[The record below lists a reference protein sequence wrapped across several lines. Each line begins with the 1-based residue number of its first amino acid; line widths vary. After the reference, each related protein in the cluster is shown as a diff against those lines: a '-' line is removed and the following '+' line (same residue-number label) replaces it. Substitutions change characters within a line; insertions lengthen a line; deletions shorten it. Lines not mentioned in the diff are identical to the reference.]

1 MGRSI
6 TPLHLIATPR
16 AFLKHKNEGVKVSN
30 DKLKKE
36 KSEYQVIFGE
46 LTGASRLFDY
56 EVRACS
62 QFMVAWQDSADASRT
77 CCLCAAWL

>member
-1 MGRSI
+1 MGHSI

-16 AFLKHKNEGVKVSN
+16 TFLKHKNEGVKVSN

-46 LTGASRLFDY
+46 LTGASRLFAY
-56 EVRACS
+56 EVFACS
-62 QFMVAWQDSADASRT
+62 LFMVAWQDSADTSRN
-77 CCLCAAWL
+77 CSICVA